1 MAGNGDTPTMPHAK
15 PAVEPTTD
23 AGAGSGA
30 RVGDDVREDRVV
42 PRTDPSPRPI
52 RALRSAA
59 GLGALATL
67 GATFLPWASSGARSR
82 SSYAIIDVVERAGVL
97 SQPWAGLSTGW
108 FLLPVL
114 VGAALLAVSV
124 GSARLVALTTG
135 TIAAL
140 VITGGLLVARSPL
153 VVEPGLVLAVGAGA
167 CTGCMGI
174 GIMISTRRH
183 T

>member
-1 MAGNGDTPTMPHAK
+1 M
-15 PAVEPTTD
+15 
-23 AGAGSGA
+23 S
-30 RVGDDVREDRVV
+30 
-42 PRTDPSPRPI
+42 
-52 RALRSAA
+52 ALV
-59 GLGALATL
+59 TL

-97 SQPWAGLSTGW
+97 SPPWAGLSTAW

-114 VGAALLAVSV
+114 VGAALLAISV
-124 GSARLVALTTG
+124 GSVRLVALTTG
-135 TIAAL
+135 TIGIL

-167 CTGCMGI
+167 CTGCTGI
-174 GIMISTRRH
+174 GTMISTRRH